1 MHYKNLD
8 IIFENEEFIAI
19 NKPAGLFSVPDRF
32 GVEVSLKQILEEK
45 FGKVFIVHRLD
56 KETSGVIMFAKD
68 AATHKTISE
77 LFENRK
83 IEKYYLG
90 LVIGSPINATGTI
103 DAPIAE
109 HSFRRGEMI
118 VNPKGKACFTTYE
131 VLNDYKLFTW
141 IRFRIHTGRTHQ
153 IRVHSKHI
161 GHPLV
166 CDELYGD
173 GKPVL
178 LSQIK
183 KRYKLS
189 KDILDETPILSR
201 VGLHAHQLIFEW
213 KDKKIDLVAE
223 PPKDMRALLQQLE
236 KRDSKFKV

>member
-118 VNPKGKACFTTYE
+118 VNPKGKACLTTYE

-236 KRDSKFKV
+236 KMVNGK